1 MNDSN
6 GMDQEYLEKAR
17 HIISEVESGN
27 IAAADK
33 LVEELSRSRDKSLF
47 QELGKLTREFHESLN
62 SFKLDSKLTELTGT
76 EIPDAKERLKHVIEM
91 TDKAA
96 HKTMNVVEDLLPL
109 CEALDAQ
116 GEDIHSLWQ
125 RFMKRD
131 MEPEEFRKLCKEIET
146 YLEEQHQGTGRVK
159 KGLTEILMAQDYQ
172 DITGQIISRVI
183 NLVSDLEV
191 SLVKLIKDSGA
202 LMDDANRDSNT
213 KNDKS
218 DLDGPQI
225 PGLESSGAVSGQ
237 DEVDD
242 LLSSLGF

>member
-1 MNDSN
+1 MNESSDVN
-6 GMDQEYLEKAR
+6 EEYLDKAR
-17 HIISEVESGN
+17 LIINEVESGN
-27 IAAADK
+27 IEAADK

-109 CEALDAQ
+109 CETLDGQ
-116 GEDIHSLWQ
+116 GEEIHTLWQ
-125 RFMKRD
+125 RFMQRD
-131 MEPEEFRKLCKEIET
+131 MEPQEFRNLCKEIET

-183 NLVSDLEV
+183 NLVSDLEI

-202 LMDDANRDSNT
+202 LMEDANRDSGN
-213 KNDKS
+213 KDDKVS
-218 DLDGPQI
+218 LDGPQI

>member
-1 MNDSN
+1 
-6 GMDQEYLEKAR
+6 MDEEYLEKAR
-17 HIISEVESGN
+17 QIIDEVESGN
-27 IAAADK
+27 IDGADK
-33 LVEELSRSRDKSLF
+33 LVEELSRNRDKSLF
-47 QELGKLTREFHESLN
+47 QELGKLTREFHDSLN
-62 SFKLDSKLTELTGT
+62 SFKLDSKLSELTGT

-109 CEALDAQ
+109 CETLDGQ
-116 GEDIHSLWQ
+116 GEEIHSLWQ

-131 MEPEEFRKLCKEIET
+131 MEPQEFRKLCKEIET
-146 YLEEQHQGTGRVK
+146 YLEEQHQGTDRVK

-202 LMDDANRDSNT
+202 MMEETKGDTSN
-213 KNDKS
+213 KNEKPT
-218 DLDGPQI
+218 LDGPQI
-225 PGLESSGAVSGQ
+225 PSLKSTGAVSGQ

>member
-1 MNDSN
+1 LDESSSLND
-6 GMDQEYLEKAR
+6 EYLEKAR
-17 HIISEVESGN
+17 DIISEVESGN
-27 IAAADK
+27 IDEADK

-47 QELGKLTREFHESLN
+47 QELGKLTREFHDSLN
-62 SFKLDSKLTELTGT
+62 NFKLDSKLTELTGS
-76 EIPDAKERLKHVIEM
+76 EIPDAKERLKHVIEV

-109 CEALDAQ
+109 CEALDDQ
-116 GEDIHSLWQ
+116 GEEIRNLWK

-131 MEPEEFRKLCKEIET
+131 MEPQEFRNLCKEIET
-146 YLEEQHQGTGRVK
+146 YLAEQHQGTGRVR

-183 NLVSDLEV
+183 NLVSELEV

-202 LMDDANRDSNT
+202 LMEETHSGTGNKKEKAS
-213 KNDKS
+213 
-218 DLDGPQI
+218 LDGPQV
-225 PGLESSGAVSGQ
+225 PGLESNSAVSGQ

>member
-1 MNDSN
+1 
-6 GMDQEYLEKAR
+6 MDEEYLEKAR
-17 HIISEVESGN
+17 QIISEVESGN
-27 IAAADK
+27 IDGADK

-47 QELGKLTREFHESLN
+47 QELGKLTREFHDSLN
-62 SFKLDSKLTELTGT
+62 SFKLDSKLSELTGT

-109 CEALDAQ
+109 CETLDGQ
-116 GEDIHSLWQ
+116 GEEIHSLWQ

-131 MEPEEFRKLCKEIET
+131 MEPQEFRELCKEIET

-202 LMDDANRDSNT
+202 MMEETNRDTSN
-213 KNDKS
+213 KNDKAT
-218 DLDGPQI
+218 LDGPQI
-225 PGLESSGAVSGQ
+225 PGLESTGAVSGQ

>member
-1 MNDSN
+1 MNDISV
-6 GMDQEYLEKAR
+6 MDEEYLEKAR
-17 HIISEVESGN
+17 QIIDEVESGN
-27 IAAADK
+27 IDGADK
-33 LVEELSRSRDKSLF
+33 LVEELSRNRDKSLF
-47 QELGKLTREFHESLN
+47 QELGKLTREFHDSLN
-62 SFKLDSKLTELTGT
+62 SFKLDSKLSELTGT

-109 CEALDAQ
+109 CETLDGQ
-116 GEDIHSLWQ
+116 GEEIHSLWQ

-131 MEPEEFRKLCKEIET
+131 MEPQEFRKLCKEIET
-146 YLEEQHQGTGRVK
+146 YLEEQHQGTDRVK

-202 LMDDANRDSNT
+202 MMEETKGDTSN
-213 KNDKS
+213 KNEKPT
-218 DLDGPQI
+218 LDGPQI
-225 PGLESSGAVSGQ
+225 PSLKSTGAVSGQ